1 MVIIS
6 SATSRHGWDDLWC
19 VEMDANQIE
28 TQTNDITIYMYYY
41 LPAKTPEMIVA
52 INGVLNLSLIVANTL
67 YIIPSLAMA

>member
-1 MVIIS
+1 
-6 SATSRHGWDDLWC
+6 
-19 VEMDANQIE
+19 MDANQIE